1 MLKVFYDH
9 QKFSTQKYGGIS
21 RYFANLVEAIQ
32 NTDDFE
38 YLLGVYYSTN
48 HYLNK
53 KPWFLKNVV
62 AQSLLKSDHSRKI
75 YLINQQYC
83 KFLLN
88 KNSFDVFHPT
98 YYDPYFLGKLK
109 KPLVTTIHDMTYERL
124 PEYFWANDPLTFHKR
139 LSVEHADKIIAISE
153 TTKKDLLQYTTAKEE
168 QIKVVYHGIDLE
180 LPLGFAEIP
189 GLPENYLLYVGDRS
203 GYKNF
208 YLFMNA
214 FSKIHAKFPDIH
226 VILTGGGKLGIADV
240 ELIKRLKIGERVRH
254 LNATDEELNTL
265 YQRATLFVY
274 PSLHE
279 GFGLPVLEAFKAQC
293 PILLSDTDCFRE
305 IAQDGAAFFDAH
317 DLDSL
322 IDSITMLITTVS
334 KRQDLVLKGS
344 ARLLDFPIQKSTA
357 ETLAVYKNLV

>member
-21 RYFANLVEAIQ
+21 RYFANLIDAIKH
-32 NTDDFE
+32 TDDFE
-38 YLLGVYYSTN
+38 YLLGVYYSSN
-48 HYLNK
+48 HYLQQ

-62 AQSLLKSDHSRKI
+62 AETLLASDHSRKI
-75 YLINQQYC
+75 YMINEQYC

-88 KNSFDVFHPT
+88 QNKFDIFHPT

-109 KPLVTTIHDMTYERL
+109 KPLITTIHDMTYERL

-153 TTKKDLLQYTTAKEE
+153 TTKKDLLYYTTAREE
-168 QIKVVYHGIDLE
+168 QIEVVYHGIDLE
-180 LPLGFAEIP
+180 TPLEFAVMP

-214 FSKIHAKFPDIH
+214 FSKIHTKYPDLQ

-240 ELIKRLKIGERVRH
+240 ELIKRLKIGDRVQH

-265 YQRATLFVY
+265 YKHALLFVY

-279 GFGLPVLEAFKAQC
+279 GFGLPILEAFKAQC
-293 PILLSDTDCFRE
+293 PILLSDTDCFKE
-305 IAQDGAAFFDAH
+305 IAQDGAAFFASHNLD
-317 DLDSL
+317 DLV
-322 IDSITMLITTVS
+322 DSITMLINS
-334 KRQDLVLKGS
+334 ESRRQDLVLKGN
-344 ARLLDFPIQKSTA
+344 ARLLYFPIQKSTD
-357 ETLAVYKNLV
+357 ETLAVYRKLL